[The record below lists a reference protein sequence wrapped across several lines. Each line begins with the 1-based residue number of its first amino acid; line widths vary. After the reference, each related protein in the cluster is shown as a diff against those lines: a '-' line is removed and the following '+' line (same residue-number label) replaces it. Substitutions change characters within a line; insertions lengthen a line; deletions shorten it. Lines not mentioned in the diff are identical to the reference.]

1 MSDLIKRLREKHAQL
16 EADTGVKLGILL
28 EAADALENPTTF
40 NRILHLSQQIEIC
53 RRLDEDSSDAR
64 KP

>member
-1 MSDLIKRLREKHAQL
+1 MSDLIKRARKAAGSIAVDHEVSVLLREL
-16 EADTGVKLGILL
+16 
-28 EAADALENPTTF
+28 ADALEKPTTF